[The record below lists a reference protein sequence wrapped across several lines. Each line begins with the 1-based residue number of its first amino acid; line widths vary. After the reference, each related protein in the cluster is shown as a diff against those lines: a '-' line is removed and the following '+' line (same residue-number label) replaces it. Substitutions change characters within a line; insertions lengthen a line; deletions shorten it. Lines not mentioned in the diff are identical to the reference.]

1 MRVKL
6 TDIGPVKVL
15 EFASLPHETIRTP
28 EMENEILVDLP
39 IKYYF
44 KISRYFWIFHKFVM
58 SHA

>member
-28 EMENEILVDLP
+28 EIENEILVDWSM
-39 IKYYF
+39 KYYF
-44 KISRYFWIFHKFVM
+44 G
-58 SHA
+58 